1 MITDGIVVLSTNL
14 STAKGTVKLPQP
26 EIEIDH
32 DGVIGDAH
40 AGPGLR
46 QVSLLAQESI
56 EKFARESGRSLAPGV
71 FAENLT
77 IRGLTIDAVSPLDRL
92 NIGTAS
98 LEVTQVG
105 KQCHGEGCAIFREV
119 GRCVMPKEGIF
130 ARVLNGGK
138 VKPGDSLTHS
148 RRTLTAWVTTDSD
161 RASSGKYEDR
171 SGPRATELLEQ
182 HMRGNAWQVD
192 CRNHIVPDEPHQLAA
207 LLEQAK
213 DAGVDIVITTGGT
226 GIGPRDTTPDV
237 VKEYLGKELPGI
249 MEYIRVTYGR
259 EHPAALL
266 SRSVAGVMGRSLV
279 YTLPGSV
286 RAVEQYMAELLKT
299 MEHLVYTL
307 RGLDIHL

>member
-1 MITDGIVVLSTNL
+1 MTTDGIVVLSTNL
-14 STAKGTVKLPQP
+14 SAAKGTIKQPQP

-32 DGVIGDAH
+32 NGVIGDAH

-56 EKFARESGRSLAPGV
+56 EQFARESGRSFAPGD

-77 IRGLTIDAVSPLDRL
+77 TRGLTIDAVSPLDRL
-92 NIGTAS
+92 RINAVS

-105 KQCHGEGCAIFREV
+105 KQCHGEGCAIFREI

-130 ARVLNGGK
+130 TRVLDGGK

-148 RRTLTAWVTTDSD
+148 RRVLTTWVITVSD
-161 RASSGKYEDR
+161 RASIGQYQDR
-171 SGPRATELLEQ
+171 SGPRIMELLQQ
-182 HMRGNAWQVD
+182 HMSGNAWQLE
-192 CRNHIVPDEPHQLAA
+192 CRNTIVPDEPHELTA
-207 LLEQAK
+207 LLEQAENA
-213 DAGVDIVITTGGT
+213 DVDVVVTTGGT
-226 GIGPRDTTPDV
+226 GIGPRDITPDV
-237 VKEYLGKELPGI
+237 VKEHLSKELPGI

-299 MEHLVYTL
+299 MEHLIYTL
-307 RGLDIHL
+307 RGLDIHP